1 MKGTIILK
9 DYEVVACHGVN
20 PEEKVNPQR
29 FLFTVKV
36 DTDFARAKATDN
48 LDNTVSYSAVK
59 KVVKRVAE
67 GDSFDLI
74 ETLAYTVAKS
84 VLLAFPLADSV
95 DVLVKKPDAP
105 MSGTFDYV
113 AVETALKWTE
123 CYLAL
128 GSNEGDRN
136 AYLDL
141 AIKMLGE
148 DDNIKDIKESER
160 LYTEAYGGVATG
172 EFVNSCVRLKTIYT
186 PHELLSKNG
195 EIEKAGD
202 RVRTVHW
209 GDRTLDVDIIFFGD
223 QVIGDDDLAV
233 PHPDMQNREFVL
245 KPLFELCP
253 NKVHPLFKKRVSE
266 LYFALT
272 TKQL

>member
-36 DTDFARAKATDN
+36 DTDFALSASSDN
-48 LDNTVSYSAVK
+48 LANTVSYSVVK
-59 KVVKRVAE
+59 KVVKAVAE
-67 GDSFDLI
+67 ENSFDLI
-74 ETLAYTVAKS
+74 ETLAYFVAKR
-84 VLLAFPLADSV
+84 VLLTSPLADGVSV
-95 DVLVKKPDAP
+95 KVKKPDAP
-105 MSGTFDYV
+105 MSGNFDFV
-113 AVETALKWTE
+113 GVELSLKWHE
-123 CYLAL
+123 AYLAL

-141 AIKMLGE
+141 AIKSLNE
-148 DDNIKDIKESER
+148 DDNFKEVVESKRIE
-160 LYTEAYGGVATG
+160 TEAYGGVATG
-172 EFVNSCVRLKTIYT
+172 EFVNSCVKLKTLYS
-186 PHELLSKNG
+186 PHELLAKIG

-209 GDRTLDVDIIFFGD
+209 GDRTLDVDIIFYED
-223 QVIGDDDLAV
+223 EVIGDDDLVV

-245 KPLFELCP
+245 KPLLELCP
-253 NKVHPLFKKRVSE
+253 NKVHPLLKKRVNE
-266 LYFALT
+266 LYFELT

>member
-29 FLFTVKV
+29 FLFTVNV
-36 DTDFARAKATDN
+36 DADFARATDGDS
-48 LDNTVSYSAVK
+48 LDDTVSYSAVK
-59 KVVKRVAE
+59 NVVKKVAE
-67 GDSFDLI
+67 GRSFDLI

-84 VLLAFPLADSV
+84 VLLAFPLADGV
-95 DVLVKKPDAP
+95 DVLVKKPNAP
-105 MSGTFDYV
+105 MSGNFDYV

-128 GSNEGDRN
+128 GSNEGDRMR
-136 AYLDL
+136 YLDL
-141 AIKMLGE
+141 AISMLNA
-148 DDNIKDIKESER
+148 DDNLKDVKESARIE
-160 LYTEAYGGVATG
+160 TAPYGGVATG
-172 EFVNSCVRLKTIYT
+172 EFVNSCVKLKTIYE
-186 PHELLSKNG
+186 PQELLAKIG

-202 RVRTVHW
+202 RVRTAHW

-223 QVIGDDDLAV
+223 EIIGDDNLVV

-245 KPLFELCP
+245 KPLLELCP
-253 NKVHPLFKKRVSE
+253 NKVHPLLQKRVCE

>member
-1 MKGTIILK
+1 M
-9 DYEVVACHGVN
+9 
-20 PEEKVNPQR
+20 
-29 FLFTVKV
+29 TV
-36 DTDFARAKATDN
+36 FR
-48 LDNTVSYSAVK
+48 
-59 KVVKRVAE
+59 
-67 GDSFDLI
+67 
-74 ETLAYTVAKS
+74 
-84 VLLAFPLADSV
+84 LLRDDDIFPLQWWYNWYITHNQHSFEENIPITS
-95 DVLVKKPDAP
+95 K
-105 MSGTFDYV
+105 TF
-113 AVETALKWTE
+113 TT
-123 CYLAL
+123 
-128 GSNEGDRN
+128 
-136 AYLDL
+136 
-141 AIKMLGE
+141 
-148 DDNIKDIKESER
+148 NIKDIKESER

>member
-36 DTDFARAKATDN
+36 DTDFALSASSDN
-48 LDNTVSYSAVK
+48 LANTVSYSAVK
-59 KVVKRVAE
+59 KVVKAVAE
-67 GDSFDLI
+67 ENSFDLI
-74 ETLAYTVAKS
+74 ETLAYTVAKRI
-84 VLLAFPLADSV
+84 LLAFPLADGVSV
-95 DVLVKKPDAP
+95 KVKKPDAP
-105 MSGTFDYV
+105 MSGNFDFV
-113 AVETALKWTE
+113 GVELFLKWHE
-123 CYLAL
+123 AYLAL

-141 AIKMLGE
+141 AIKMLNE
-148 DDNIKDIKESER
+148 DDNFKEVVESKRIE
-160 LYTEAYGGVATG
+160 TEAYGGVATG
-172 EFVNSCVRLKTIYT
+172 EFVNSCVTLKTLYS
-186 PHELLSKNG
+186 PHELLAKIG

-209 GDRTLDVDIIFFGD
+209 GDRTLDVDIIFYED
-223 QVIGDDDLAV
+223 EVIGDDALVV

-245 KPLFELCP
+245 KPLLELCP
-253 NKVHPLFKKRVSE
+253 NKVHPLLKKRVNE
-266 LYFALT
+266 LYFELT

>member
-1 MKGTIILK
+1 MKMTIFLK

-36 DTDFARAKATDN
+36 DTDFALAGSTDD

-59 KVVKRVAE
+59 KIVKKVAE
-67 GDSFDLI
+67 ENSFDLI
-74 ETLAYTVAKS
+74 ETLAMQVCKAVILS
-84 VLLAFPLADSV
+84 FPLAQKVSV
-95 DVLVKKPDAP
+95 KVKKPDAP
-105 MSGTFDYV
+105 MSGNFDYV
-113 AVETALKWTE
+113 AVETSLEWTE
-123 CYLAL
+123 VYLAL

-141 AIKMLGE
+141 AVKMLQE
-148 DDNIKDIKESER
+148 DDNFKDVCESKRIE
-160 LYTEAYGGVATG
+160 TEAYGGVATG
-172 EFVNSCVRLKTIYT
+172 EFVNSCVRAKTLYS
-186 PHELLSKNG
+186 PQELLAKIG
-195 EIEKAGD
+195 EIERAGD

-223 QVIGDDDLAV
+223 EVIGENNLCV

-245 KPLFELCP
+245 APLLDLCP
-253 NKVHPLFKKRVSE
+253 NKVHPLLFKRVSE
-266 LYFALT
+266 LYFDLT
-272 TKQL
+272 TKKM

>member
-48 LDNTVSYSAVK
+48 IDNTVSYSAVK

-186 PHELLSKNG
+186 PHELLSKIG

>member
-1 MKGTIILK
+1 MKTTVILK
-9 DYEVVACHGVN
+9 DFEVVACHGVN

-36 DTDFARAKATDN
+36 DETLPLCIGDN
-48 LDNTVSYSAVK
+48 IVNTVSYSAVK

-67 GDSFDLI
+67 ENSFDLI

-95 DVLVKKPDAP
+95 DVLIKKPDAP

-186 PHELLSKNG
+186 PHELLAKIG

-202 RVRTVHW
+202 RVRTVRW
-209 GDRTLDVDIIFFGD
+209 GDRTLDVDIIFYGD
-223 QVIGDDDLAV
+223 EIVGDDDLVV

-245 KPLFELCP
+245 TPLLELCP
-253 NKVHPLFKKRVSE
+253 NKAHPLLNKRVNE

>member
-36 DTDFARAKATDN
+36 DTDLALSASSDN
-48 LDNTVSYSAVK
+48 LANTVSYSAVK
-59 KVVKRVAE
+59 KVVKAVAE
-67 GDSFDLI
+67 ENSFDLI
-74 ETLAYTVAKS
+74 ETLAYFVAKR
-84 VLLAFPLADSV
+84 VLLAFPLADDVSV
-95 DVLVKKPDAP
+95 KVKKPDAP
-105 MSGTFDYV
+105 MSGNFDFV
-113 AVETALKWTE
+113 GVELPLKWHDV
-123 CYLAL
+123 YLAL

-141 AIKMLGE
+141 AIKLLNE
-148 DDNIKDIKESER
+148 DDNFKEVVESKRIE
-160 LYTEAYGGVATG
+160 TEAYGGVATG
-172 EFVNSCVRLKTIYT
+172 EFVNSCVKLKTLYS
-186 PHELLSKNG
+186 PHELLAKID

-209 GDRTLDVDIIFFGD
+209 GDRTLDVDIIFFD
-223 QVIGDDDLAV
+223 EEVIGDDYLVV

-245 KPLFELCP
+245 KPLLELCP
-253 NKVHPLFKKRVSE
+253 NKVHPLLKKRVNE
-266 LYFALT
+266 LYFELT